1 MTQPIWDSRYWKT
14 RLETAYQH
22 EQLHHAIYLRPLEEW
37 KEIEERHKG
46 ILAKEIQENTS
57 IIDVGCGYGRL
68 LTLLPDHWMGNYV
81 GVDLSPDFISL
92 AKKTHP
98 GYNFVESTIENLA
111 SLPSLQGKK
120 WDVAILISIKQ
131 MVIANQGGAV
141 WDNMEKI

>member
-68 LTLLPDHWMGNYV
+68 LAFFP
-81 GVDLSPDFISL
+81 VDDFILVEAVDSCI
-92 AKKTHP
+92 AFWMR
-98 GYNFVESTIENLA
+98 GY
-111 SLPSLQGKK
+111 
-120 WDVAILISIKQ
+120 SI
-131 MVIANQGGAV
+131 
-141 WDNMEKI
+141 DL